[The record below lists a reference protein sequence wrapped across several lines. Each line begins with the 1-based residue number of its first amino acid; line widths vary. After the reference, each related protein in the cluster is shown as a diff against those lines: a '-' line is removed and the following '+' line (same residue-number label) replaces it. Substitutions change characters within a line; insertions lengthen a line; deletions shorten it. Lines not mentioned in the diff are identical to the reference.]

1 MTGWAIA
8 RVIPL
13 WFDPTRARGLTAAF
27 ELRVRERAGRAP
39 VRLTLQIDD
48 GACRV
53 HRGADG
59 AAQAVAAI
67 ALPDLIRLSLGLV
80 GWPKLM
86 SSGRLELSGDPFLA
100 IRFPSLFRLPAQ
112 ARITRHSPSL
122 RRTTY

>member
-13 WFDPTRARGLTAAF
+13 WFDPPRAQGLTAAF
-27 ELRVRERAGRAP
+27 ELRVRERAGRDP

-48 GACRV
+48 GECQV
-53 HRGADG
+53 QRGASAD
-59 AAQAVAAI
+59 ARAVATI

-86 SSGRLELSGDPFLA
+86 SCGRLELSGDPFLA
-100 IRFPSLFRLPAQ
+100 LRFPSLFRLPAE
-112 ARITRHSPSL
+112 ARITRPAASL

>member
-8 RVIPL
+8 RVIPV
-13 WFDPTRARGLTAAF
+13 WFDPTRARDLTAAF
-27 ELRVRERAGRAP
+27 ELRVRERAGRQP
-39 VRLTLQIDD
+39 VRLTLEIDD

-53 HRGADG
+53 HAGADG
-59 AAQAVAAI
+59 AARAVATI

-100 IRFPSLFRLPAQ
+100 LRFPSLFRLPAD
-112 ARITRHSPSL
+112 ARITRPSPSL